1 MTIGCSM
8 QGAPFFFFMLLCI
21 YVKKYVSLQSQIE
34 HKKHLYMKV
43 RELVEKLNLKV
54 VSGENGLDRDIDGC
68 YVSDLLS
75 DVMGNAEMG
84 NVWVTLQTHKN
95 VMAIASLKE
104 LACVILVKNLMPSDD
119 TIEQSNEEGI
129 PFLSTDMQTY
139 ETVGKIYQLL
149 NA

>member
-1 MTIGCSM
+1 M